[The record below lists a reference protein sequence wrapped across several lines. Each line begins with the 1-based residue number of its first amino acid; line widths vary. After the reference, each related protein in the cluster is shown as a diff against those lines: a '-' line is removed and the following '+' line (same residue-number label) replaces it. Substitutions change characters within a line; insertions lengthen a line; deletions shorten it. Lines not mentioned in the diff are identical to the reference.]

1 MIITCEN
8 CGTRFNLDESLLDA
22 NGSTV
27 RCSRCRHMFTAFPL
41 PPEPEFDPLELDDSD
56 ADQTLE
62 FDDSDFDEADD
73 LTEDDSPES
82 FDSEELELEAIDP
95 DEIEIEIETADTV
108 TAEEEEAETKSAE
121 EPDLSKELDSGIKPG
136 IMQKNEQF
144 QEELG
149 LDEIFSEDKEPDFDL
164 AFDLDEKELETEKL
178 DWESPEDRE
187 ADIGDSKTSSLMED
201 SGFLQKTALKDDIGT
216 DKPEDFDHDEQGFDG
231 LEEFDDPDFDETD
244 TSDTSSHPPLRPR
257 RSARASL
264 IQPADPEAEW
274 MEEKA
279 DTPPQKILDRTA
291 GTIDADSVFIG
302 IRQLSRRHLSGI
314 QNSVSAGHPDSVHS
328 AIPA

>member
-149 LDEIFSEDKEPDFDL
+149 LDEIFLKTKNRISIWHLIWMK
-164 AFDLDEKELETEKL
+164 KNWRQKNWIGKVQRTEKPISVIQRRHPS
-178 DWESPEDRE
+178 W
-187 ADIGDSKTSSLMED
+187 
-201 SGFLQKTALKDDIGT
+201 KTAVFSK
-216 DKPEDFDHDEQGFDG
+216 K
-231 LEEFDDPDFDETD
+231 
-244 TSDTSSHPPLRPR
+244 RP
-257 RSARASL
+257 
-264 IQPADPEAEW
+264 
-274 MEEKA
+274 
-279 DTPPQKILDRTA
+279 
-291 GTIDADSVFIG
+291 
-302 IRQLSRRHLSGI
+302 
-314 QNSVSAGHPDSVHS
+314 
-328 AIPA
+328 